1 MFGLFKSKKE
11 KLAEAIY
18 GNFRPGFQVVKK
30 YGKWDNKKS
39 FGEIFI
45 TNDYLIGY
53 LNNYINLCGKANGVE
68 GINLGKLAAR
78 TYELMDP
85 IFKEFSKLE
94 ESMDRYHNLSSKP
107 NKELKLATDESYIFL
122 RSVMSSEISNE
133 ILSSKIYKEAAKY
146 YNSGKFDADH
156 QFAKKKMPDDLYDKK
171 FMDNAPAHILIGYR
185 MFEQTFVKRLN
196 KFYKVKF

>member
-53 LNNYINLCGKANGVE
+53 L
-68 GINLGKLAAR
+68 
-78 TYELMDP
+78 
-85 IFKEFSKLE
+85 
-94 ESMDRYHNLSSKP
+94 
-107 NKELKLATDESYIFL
+107 
-122 RSVMSSEISNE
+122 
-133 ILSSKIYKEAAKY
+133 
-146 YNSGKFDADH
+146 
-156 QFAKKKMPDDLYDKK
+156 
-171 FMDNAPAHILIGYR
+171 
-185 MFEQTFVKRLN
+185 
-196 KFYKVKF
+196 